1 MRSVILLCLSSNF
14 AAAQNGPG
22 SGAWKV
28 ATPESQGL
36 DSSALDK
43 AAVEITE
50 AYEALGYTRDC
61 FLVVKNGLIVSEKY
75 YNG

>member
-1 MRSVILLCLSSNF
+1 M
-14 AAAQNGPG
+14 
-22 SGAWKV
+22 

-61 FLVVKNGLIVSEKY
+61 FLVVKNGLIVSEKILQRVEQQHY
-75 YNG
+75 QTRR